1 MTRPTYILYHTSE
14 VHADSAMDS
23 SNLVHKSSGKKTRS
37 GVDQQLI
44 R

>member
-23 SNLVHKSSGKKTRS
+23 SNLVQILRQKNTERS
-37 GVDQQLI
+37 
-44 R
+44 